1 MKKKIG
7 IVGWLLLVYLFVSAG
22 CQKET
27 TEVPAPKIAEPDHLV
42 SATQVAIIPQ
52 NVLQT
57 LATRQGFAKF
67 IPQIKHDVAVYNLVY
82 TTTYKGKEQQA
93 SGLLAVPQNMT
104 TPAPLLSTQHGTM
117 FLDADAPTNFPNTFS
132 GFELF
137 AATGYITLIP
147 DYLGYGISKD
157 VFHPYYDQKH
167 SGLVVVDM
175 IKAVK
180 SYANNQKIK
189 LNNNLFLVGYSEG
202 GYVTMAAQKEIET
215 HPEHGLKVTAAA
227 EGAGGYDLT
236 GMLAA
241 VTSGQNYGN
250 PSYLAFVL
258 QSYNTT
264 YNWNRPLTDF
274 FQEPY
279 ATRIPELF
287 NGASGASKIN
297 NSLSKNP
304 AELFNPTFYAELQKP
319 DGEKALKQ
327 ALVANSFLNW
337 VPQSPTRLYHGT
349 ADQSVFFQTSQ
360 TVYDRFKAAGAPS
373 VEFIS
378 IPGGTHSSSLE
389 PMILLVIPWIQSL
402 NGGVSQ

>member
-7 IVGWLLLVYLFVSAG
+7 IVGWLLLVYLFVNAG

-27 TEVPAPKIAEPDHLV
+27 AETVTPQIPEKDHFV
-42 SATQVAIIPQ
+42 SATQVAVIPQ
-52 NVLQT
+52 NILQT
-57 LATRQGFAKF
+57 LATSQGYAQF
-67 IPQIKHDVAVYNLVY
+67 IPQIKYDVAVYNLVY
-82 TTTYKGKEQQA
+82 TTTYKGQEQQA
-93 SGLLAVPQNMT
+93 SGLLVVPQNMT

-117 FLDADAPTNFPNTFS
+117 FLDADAPTNFPDTFS

-137 AATGYITLIP
+137 ASTGYVTLIP

-175 IKAVK
+175 IKAAK
-180 SYANNQKIK
+180 SCAEKQKIK

-202 GYVTMAAQKEIET
+202 GYVTMAAQKEIEM

-236 GMLAA
+236 AMLAA
-241 VTSGQNYGN
+241 VTTGQPYGN
-250 PSYLAFVL
+250 PSYLAFIL

-279 ATRIPELF
+279 ASRIPELF
-287 NGASGASKIN
+287 NGTNGASKIN
-297 NSLSKNP
+297 NSLAKNP
-304 AELFNPTFYAELQKP
+304 TELFNPAFYAELKKP
-319 DGEKALKQ
+319 EGEKVLKQ
-327 ALVANSFLNW
+327 ALVDNSFLNW

-360 TVYDRFKAAGAPS
+360 TVYDRFKAAGAPD
-373 VEFIS
+373 VALIS
-378 IPGGTHSSSLE
+378 ILGGTHSSSME
-389 PMILLVIPWIQSL
+389 PMLLSVIPWIQSL
-402 NGGVSQ
+402 NTGY